1 MPKILTEED
10 VDKYSILDV
19 VYPLPGKLSV
29 YPENEMKEVYRAIMG
44 KIRIMKNKATGLHCD
59 YYS

>member
-10 VDKYSILDV
+10 IDKYSILDI

-29 YPENEMKEVYRAIMG
+29 YPENEMKEVYRAVMG
-44 KIRIMKNKATGLHCD
+44 KIRIMKKQSNKLTL
-59 YYS
+59 

>member
-10 VDKYSILDV
+10 VDKYSILDI

-29 YPENEMKEVYRAIMG
+29 YPENEMKEVYRAVMG
-44 KIRIMKNKATGLHCD
+44 KIRIMKKQSNRLTL
-59 YYS
+59 